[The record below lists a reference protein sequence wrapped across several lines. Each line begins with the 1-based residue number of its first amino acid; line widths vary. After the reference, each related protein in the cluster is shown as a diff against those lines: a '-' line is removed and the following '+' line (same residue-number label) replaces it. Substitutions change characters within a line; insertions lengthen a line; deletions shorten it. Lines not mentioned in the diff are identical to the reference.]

1 MYIHIVSIF
10 LYFICVTYKKILLFY
25 NWNSLFSYPLA
36 LTDCQLFLSMF
47 SLLLYMLVNLCSS
60 AAAKKDKKTRFL
72 NQYDAFSM
80 ISKIHSCM
88 LAQTMFVILFTSLYS
103 LSAID
108 MPWPG
113 PLITTQTCRRCWTVI
128 PSGREEG
135 MFSYFSKQTRVL
147 DITSFLFSFFFAS
160 SHISVSS

>member
-1 MYIHIVSIF
+1 
-10 LYFICVTYKKILLFY
+10 
-25 NWNSLFSYPLA
+25 
-36 LTDCQLFLSMF
+36 MF

-88 LAQTMFVILFTSLYS
+88 LAQTMFVILFTSLCS

-108 MPWPG
+108 MPRPG

-147 DITSFLFSFFFAS
+147 HVTSLMFSRVLPTSSIIISLHVFITWQKIR
-160 SHISVSS
+160 HYPCIIITDVSSFCALEAPFVP